1 MTIPLYYRY
10 WGKADEPLKEA
21 YCSGRDKEAIVV
33 EFKKKIASRLKKP
46 ENEVE
51 LADLEAI
58 ARMEKWQYRQKNYI
72 PYHLLVF
79 HCVDVA
85 AVGAVLL
92 ERHPYLR
99 KQFSELFGL
108 PENIVCPWILTLL
121 ALHDGGKFAESFQQ
135 LKADIR
141 RSWWG
146 EITRTHYDMRHD
158 SLGFVLWDDKNG
170 IRNYLQ
176 AGVAEDSDIYLFI
189 LKYWLQAVAGHH
201 GLPPK
206 SSKSGGNITVNTY
219 FRGFDLEN
227 AAEFYNA
234 VELLFRPD
242 IDAII
247 EYLDDDDWLERQQPA
262 CWLLAGFAVLCD
274 WLGSDASIFQY
285 CNDETLTLSDYWEN
299 RAIPLAEKAVCKAGI
314 LPAHRSSG
322 SPLSALFSYIT
333 SPTPLQ
339 KQSESIV
346 IDRKP
351 QLFILED
358 VTGAGKTEAALMLTH
373 RLMAEGLAEGVFVAL
388 PTMATANAMYGRMAE
403 CYLNL
408 YAQGEKPSLVL
419 AHSARHLSERFQQSI
434 IAYRNRDF
442 SYAASDKTASAQC
455 SRWLSDHR
463 KKALLADVGIGTV
476 DQALLGIVPA
486 RHQSLR
492 LLGLCNKV
500 LIVDEV
506 HAYDAYMNG
515 LLKTLLQFHAFM
527 GGSAILMSAT
537 LPQKMRRELVKAFQQ
552 GANYPIQGLQK
563 TGLSDYPLMTHAR
576 SDEVVERCLDT
587 RPEVKRR
594 AHVELLHDIKV
605 VHNVIE
611 TALLSNQCVC
621 WVRNTVFDAR
631 SAYAEMQNV
640 DWIENDKLL
649 LFHSRFTLQD
659 RKTVEDQV
667 LSFFDK
673 NSVAEQRRGKL
684 VIATQV
690 VEQSLDLDFDIMI
703 SDLAPIDLL
712 IQRAGRLHRHVR
724 DGLGNPLERS
734 EQDGSHRN
742 PPVLYVYS
750 PSTESA
756 PTENWFK
763 DYFPKA
769 NGIYPHTGQLWR
781 TATLLADKRSWR
793 MPEDARELIET
804 VYREDDDDIPPALV
818 KASNDAEGEHWS
830 KVSMAN
836 MNALKL
842 KQGYSL
848 SDQAWD
854 EDDHIPTRLSDD
866 SLTLYLAVWNNG
878 VLEPYAHA
886 ERYCW
891 DLSAVNVNAKSI
903 KGLPELPRELSTAL
917 IQLKEQERIFNE
929 YSFILPLSQQS
940 EREWIGQALDK
951 QENKIDILY
960 SNKLGLLLG
969 EEVRLFN
976 TEKTA

>member
-1 MTIPLYYRY
+1 MTPLYFRY

-21 YCSGRDKEAIVV
+21 YCSGIDKEAIVV
-33 EFKKKIASRLKKP
+33 EFEKQIASRLRKP
-46 ENEVE
+46 ANVVT
-51 LADLEAI
+51 LADLETV
-58 ARMEKWQYRQKNYI
+58 ARMEKWQYRQKHYSS
-72 PYHLLVF
+72 YHLLPY
-79 HCVDVA
+79 HCLDVA
-85 AVGAVLL
+85 AVGAVML

-99 KQFSELFGL
+99 KQFSILFGL

-121 ALHDGGKFAESFQQ
+121 ALHDGGKFSESFQQ

-141 RSWWG
+141 RLWWG
-146 EITRTHYDMRHD
+146 EITKTHYGVRHD
-158 SLGFVLWDDKNG
+158 SLGFILWDDKNG
-170 IRNYLQ
+170 IRKYLQ
-176 AGVAEDSDIYLFI
+176 SAVSEDSDVYLFI
-189 LKYWLQAVAGHH
+189 LKYWIQAVVGHH

-206 SSKSGGNITVNTY
+206 SSQSGRNVTVNTY
-219 FRGFDLEN
+219 FRDFDLES
-227 AAEFYNA
+227 ASEFYNA
-234 VELLFRPD
+234 AELLFRPD
-242 IDAII
+242 IDAIV
-247 EYLDDDDWLERQQPA
+247 EYLDDDDWLEKQRPA

-274 WLGSDASIFQY
+274 WLGSDADIFQY
-285 CNDETLTLSDYWEN
+285 CNDETLTLSDYWKN
-299 RAIPLAEKAVCKAGI
+299 RAVPLAEKVVSKAGI
-314 LPAHRSSG
+314 LPAHSAPSS
-322 SPLSALFSYIT
+322 SLSSLFSFIKL
-333 SPTPLQ
+333 PTPLQ
-339 KQSESIV
+339 KQSESML

-373 RLMAEGLAEGVFVAL
+373 RLMAGGLAEGVFVAL

-403 CYLNL
+403 CYGNL
-408 YAQGEKPSLVL
+408 FAEGEQTSLVL
-419 AHSARHLSERFQQSI
+419 AHSARHLSERFQKSI
-434 IAYRNRDF
+434 IDYSNRDF
-442 SYAASDKTASAQC
+442 SYTANDNTASAQC

-463 KKALLADVGIGTV
+463 KKSLLADVGIGTV
-476 DQALLGIVPA
+476 DQALLAILPA

-492 LLGLCNKV
+492 LLGLSNKV
-500 LIVDEV
+500 LVVDEV

-537 LPQKMRRELVKAFQQ
+537 LPQKMRRKLVNVFQQ
-552 GANYPIQGLQK
+552 GAGYSIQGLHK
-563 TGLSDYPLMTHAR
+563 TGLSDYPLMTHVR
-576 SDEVVERCLDT
+576 SDGVAEQYLDT

-594 AHVELLHDIKV
+594 VNVELLHDLKDV
-605 VHNVIE
+605 QRVIE

-631 SAYAEMQNV
+631 SAYAEIKKV
-640 DWIENDKLL
+640 DWVENDKLF
-649 LFHSRFTLQD
+649 LFHSRFTMQD
-659 RKTVEDQV
+659 RKAVEDQV

-673 NSVAEQRRGKL
+673 NSVAEQRQGKL

-690 VEQSLDLDFDIMI
+690 VEQSLDLDFDVMI

-724 DGLGNPLERS
+724 DGLGNPIKKPD
-734 EQDGSHRN
+734 QDGPHRK

-781 TATLLADKRSWR
+781 TAKLLARKQSWC

-804 VYREDDDDIPPALV
+804 VYREDGDDIPEALV
-818 KASNDAEGEHWS
+818 KVSNEAEGEHWS

-854 EDDHIPTRLSDD
+854 EEDHIPTRLSED
-866 SLTLYLAVWNNG
+866 SLTLYLAIWNDG
-878 VLEPYAHA
+878 VLEPYADA
-886 ERYCW
+886 ERYAW
-891 DLSAVNVNAKSI
+891 DLSSVNINAKI
-903 KGLPELPRELSTAL
+903 IQGLPELPQELTVAL
-917 IQLKEQERIFNE
+917 AQLKEQERIFSE
-929 YSFILPLSQQS
+929 YSFILPLFKQS
-940 EREWIGQALDK
+940 EDEWTGKGLD
-951 QENKIDILY
+951 ERGNLVDVLY
-960 SNKLGLLLG
+960 SRKSGLLIDNEILLFIR
-969 EEVRLFN
+969 RLD
-976 TEKTA
+976 E